1 MSVIRVNK
9 TKDYTVMSNH
19 HLKNMNLSL
28 KAKGLLSQ
36 MLSLPDDWDYS
47 IAGLAAINKENE
59 SSIKSA
65 LGELKQE
72 GYLTI
77 TKLMPDETGSGRI
90 EYIYDIF
97 EQPQK
102 QEGKKQG
109 VEIQPLEILPVE
121 IQPVENQGQLNTNN
135 INTKESN
142 TKELNTNVI
151 WNKSRFIPP
160 TLEEVIAYCQERNN
174 NVDAQKFFPSYEAS
188 GWKVGRDKMK
198 SWKAAVI
205 YWERSSYDKPM
216 KQKPQ
221 PAENPFTALK
231 RKEGRI

>member
-121 IQPVENQGQLNTNN
+121 IQPVENQG
-135 INTKESN
+135 
-142 TKELNTNVI
+142 
-151 WNKSRFIPP
+151 
-160 TLEEVIAYCQERNN
+160 
-174 NVDAQKFFPSYEAS
+174 
-188 GWKVGRDKMK
+188 
-198 SWKAAVI
+198 
-205 YWERSSYDKPM
+205 
-216 KQKPQ
+216 
-221 PAENPFTALK
+221 
-231 RKEGRI
+231 